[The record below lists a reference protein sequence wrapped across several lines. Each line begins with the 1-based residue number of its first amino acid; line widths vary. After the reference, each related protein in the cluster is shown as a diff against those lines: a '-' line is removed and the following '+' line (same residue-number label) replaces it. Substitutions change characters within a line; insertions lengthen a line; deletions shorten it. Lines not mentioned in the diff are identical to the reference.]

1 MRVEI
6 VATAERL
13 AALSPA
19 WDALA
24 QKVGASIFLSPAY
37 LTPWWRAF
45 AGVDELKVLCAYI
58 GEELV
63 AVWPLRLR
71 AARTAAF
78 GARTLTPLGDG
89 RTLERSLVCAP
100 GAETLAAGAMLSKLL
115 EQRDWDFFDAPIE
128 PDAVVDGLTRVA
140 DQAGFAIEISE
151 SGARPIVE
159 LPPRNTPAWEELAQ
173 KKRPTR
179 TVAEAAFA
187 PAQLDVAHAIDELHR
202 LLRREWTDRD
212 QGSVLDPSLLAFLK
226 DVVPEMTQKKQA
238 RVSLV
243 ALAGQGAIA
252 ADVVVIDGDRQVQLL
267 RGTDPGYIAAG
278 AKEQLVWSSIELA
291 AAVGATR
298 FELCDDDSPFAT
310 TRVSVRRMQTW
321 NATAVGRLFRSV
333 ASLRRGRKTTGGARP
348 NAQKSTLGRVLDA
361 IVEARPV
368 SAQRLVERLGASRTL
383 HLYRGELFVREA
395 ELDATLSLMV
405 LDMAAFDAL
414 PEAARDALVAR
425 LELPIGYTR
434 EKWRRGDLAVVA
446 SIGERAAGIGWCA
459 RKPVFVPDIGRMVQP
474 TQGECYIHEVFVH
487 PDERGKKIAPAML
500 DHLARYLRARD
511 VYRAWALI
519 ERTNV
524 ASLRA
529 FERADYVAVA
539 DVICVQ
545 LAVGTHIFVRPPDP
559 EARALLGL

>member
-13 AALSPA
+13 ATLSPA

-24 QKVGASIFLSPAY
+24 QKAGASIFSSPAY
-37 LTPWWRAF
+37 LTRWWRAF

-58 GEELV
+58 GDELV

-78 GARTLTPLGDG
+78 GSRTLTPLADG
-89 RTLERSLVCAP
+89 RALERSFVCAS
-100 GAETLAAGAMLSKLL
+100 GAEALAAGAMLSKLL
-115 EQRDWDFFDAPIE
+115 EQRDWDFFDAPLE
-128 PDAVVDGLTRVA
+128 SDTVVDGLTRVA

-151 SGARPIVE
+151 SGTRPIVE
-159 LPPRNTPAWEELAQ
+159 LPPRKSPAWEELAQ

-179 TVAEAAFA
+179 TVEDAAFA
-187 PAQLDVAHAIDELHR
+187 PAQLDVGHAIDELHR

-212 QGSVLDPSLLAFLK
+212 QGSPVLDPSLLAFLK
-226 DVVPEMTQKKQA
+226 DVLPGMTQKKQA

-252 ADVVVIDGDRQVQLL
+252 ADVVVIDGERQVQLL
-267 RGTDPGYIAAG
+267 RGTDPAYLGAG

-291 AAVGATR
+291 SSVGATS

-310 TRVSVRRMQTW
+310 TRLPVRRMQTW

-348 NAQKSTLGRVLDA
+348 NKSTLGRVLDA
-361 IVEARPV
+361 IVEARPA
-368 SAQRLVERLGASRTL
+368 SAQRLVERIGASRTL

-395 ELDATLSLMV
+395 EPDAALSLAI
-405 LDMAAFDAL
+405 LDQAAFDAL
-414 PEAARDALVAR
+414 PEASRDALVAR
-425 LELPIGYTR
+425 LEVSIGYTR

-446 SIGERAAGIGWCA
+446 WSGGQAAGIAWCA

-524 ASLRA
+524 ASARA

-545 LAVGTHIFVRPPDP
+545 LAVGTHLFVRPPDP